1 VVPVVLAL
9 AATGPASP
17 ACGAGK
23 PVLAVTYRVQN
34 DVDTGIRGNTW
45 AFDDY
50 LRSVRVWRKGAG
62 RYCSV
67 SSYNGD
73 FTSIEGPSP
82 GGKAQLPAGIR
93 GTFSG
98 TSATTFRGR
107 FAPGGAARTG
117 FLGVKDFACTS
128 ADMKGQCSGT
138 WDWLGDYFT
147 AVTGFRYT
155 RYAFRYHATE
165 NGSGT
170 WSDTLAGGKI
180 HYSGDIKPAKG
191 KHQ

>member
-1 VVPVVLAL
+1 M
-9 AATGPASP
+9 
-17 ACGAGK
+17 
-23 PVLAVTYRVQN
+23 AVTYRVQN

-45 AFDDY
+45 AFDTY
-50 LRSVRVWRKGAG
+50 LRSVRVWRKAAG

-67 SSYNGD
+67 SAYDGQ

-98 TSATTFRGR
+98 SSVSTFRGR
-107 FAPGGAARTG
+107 FAPGAEPVKG

-128 ADMKGQCSGT
+128 ADVKGQCSGT
-138 WDWLGDYFT
+138 WDWLNYFT
-147 AVTGFRYT
+147 SVSAFRYA

-165 NGSGT
+165 NGTGT
-170 WSDTLAGGKI
+170 YSDVLAGGKI
-180 HYSGDIKPAKG
+180 RFTGDIRPAKG
-191 KHQ
+191 KHP